1 VRLTTSG
8 GGSSEDPLGLSVDL
22 LEGGGS
28 AFVEDVL
35 GGEALIFIVVV
46 CVHAV
51 SELLDLVLA
60 ELVENGL
67 AGGALILSGEA
78 TCKVG
83 LGQIGRDSRLHIGQA
98 RDIINSEDT
107 SMESTSL
114 KQFP

>member
-1 VRLTTSG
+1 MRLTTVS

-67 AGGALILSGEA
+67 AGGALILSWEA
-78 TCKVG
+78 MCKVG
-83 LGQIGRDSRLHIGQA
+83 LGHVDLAGNRASILDKRAILLIRKISQ
-98 RDIINSEDT
+98 
-107 SMESTSL
+107 M
-114 KQFP
+114 